1 MASTKDDGRQLDTM
15 YGRALVPL
23 DGSDA
28 AEIVLPYAEEF
39 AAKLNSK
46 IVLVGVSESTAAL
59 TEQTYQSYL
68 EHVAER
74 LRDQLGRR
82 LSKGEARVVSEVL
95 VGKPTDR
102 ILHYATEAHADLL
115 IMASHPSGEGPWPL
129 GNVVAKVLRAISIP
143 VLLIKG
149 PAKPEALEDK
159 MLLRRVL
166 LPLDGS
172 KLGEAAVPH
181 VEILAQSLSAELV
194 LLYVV
199 DPLIVQP
206 LYGPLMSYSLPVPQG
221 EEARKSE
228 ANDYLNSVVTALKE
242 KGINASGEIV
252 LGSPADQIIEY
263 AERSNIDLIAMATHG
278 RSGVGRWVFG
288 SVTDKVLHA
297 RDVAV
302 LVVRP
307 TRT

>member
-1 MASTKDDGRQLDTM
+1 MASTRDNDGGDTM
-15 YGRALVPL
+15 YRRILVPL

-39 AAKLNSK
+39 SAKLNSE
-46 IVLVGVSESTAAL
+46 IILVSVSESTAAV
-59 TEQTYQSYL
+59 TEQPYQSYL
-68 EHVAER
+68 RRVAER
-74 LRDQLGRR
+74 LRGHLSER
-82 LSKGEARVVSEVL
+82 LSEGEARVVSEVL
-95 VGKPTDR
+95 EGKPADR
-102 ILHYATEAHADLL
+102 ILHYASEAHADFL

-129 GNVVAKVLRAISIP
+129 GNVVAKVLRATGIP
-143 VLLIKG
+143 VLLIKS
-149 PAKPEALEDK
+149 PAKPEALERK

-172 KLGEAAVPH
+172 KLGESAVPH

-206 LYGPLMSYSLPVPQG
+206 LYGPLMSYPLPVSQG
-221 EEARKSE
+221 EKARKSE
-228 ANDYLNSVVTALKE
+228 ANDYLNSVVKALKE
-242 KGINASGEIV
+242 KGLNASGEVV

-263 AERSNIDLIAMATHG
+263 AERSDIDLIAMATHG
-278 RSGVGRWVFG
+278 RSGIGRWVFG

-297 RDVAV
+297 GNFAV